1 MATTKVI
8 PDVLD
13 LNEATSE
20 SGLKIPSGT
29 EFNRPA
35 TDVAGMIRN
44 NTNEASEG
52 SASAIEYY
60 NGTDW
65 KRINNIALP
74 ILIDYLIVGGGG
86 YGGSIWGS
94 SQNSGGGGAG
104 GL

>member
-52 SASAIEYY
+52 SASCEEYY
-60 NGTDW
+60 NGAAWLSPRHAQRSGFPSATPYGEC
-65 KRINNIALP
+65 LP
-74 ILIDYLIVGGGG
+74 PLQKHRLC
-86 YGGSIWGS
+86 
-94 SQNSGGGGAG
+94 
-104 GL
+104 